1 MGSSSETRDRTQAPC
16 IESAVIL
23 ATGSPGKFLECTVPF
38 YVPFLALSIIAM
50 ASDTSYLESHRRLRS
65 TQLPS
70 IQTPATNLGV
80 PRITLSS
87 EQLAINSGVPMTTL
101 RFDNLLEQLI
111 EFKEVLFL
119 GIVFY
124 YNQTDK
130 NT

>member
-1 MGSSSETRDRTQAPC
+1 MYK
-16 IESAVIL
+16 ESAQLKVKG
-23 ATGSPGKFLECTVPF
+23 TFP
-38 YVPFLALSIIAM
+38 
-50 ASDTSYLESHRRLRS
+50 TS
-65 TQLPS
+65 LPS
-70 IQTPATNLGV
+70 LQTPAPSLGV

-111 EFKEVLFL
+111 EFKKVLFL
-119 GIVFY
+119 GMAFY